1 MVLNKCD
8 RLLLELH
15 LDPLS
20 AYERLRRIVEDVN
33 ALCGTLHA
41 EHVMVGAFLA
51 TYTAGS
57 ADESLCPVGY

>member
-1 MVLNKCD
+1 MVFFVSCGKFKCD

-15 LDPLS
+15 LDPLL

-41 EHVMVGAFLA
+41 EHVMVC
-51 TYTAGS
+51 S
-57 ADESLCPVGY
+57 ALKHMHSSRL